1 MLCYYNGITFLALYL
16 VFFEL
21 IINPFFLLLM
31 FIYACHEFFL
41 KSSTEGLKF
50 SKFYLAIK
58 STLATA
64 ILEASD
70 FCPVQPGWILFRST
84 PETSFWYSSS
94 LSFDAG
100 FPVSYILYLFFL
112 FNSYIQNS
120 VSLLISPW
128 LEPRAHSRPSYL
140 YSIQNLMDTLAGYRI
155 QV

>member
-94 LSFDAG
+94 LSLMLDSLLPISCIF
-100 FPVSYILYLFFL
+100 FFL

-128 LEPRAHSRPSYL
+128 LEPRAHSRPNYL